1 MIAQQK
7 NTNTKLPFSKA
18 VAANDFL
25 FISGQVGLDAT
36 GTLVNNSFEAE
47 TNQVMKNIGEL
58 LEKEGLTFAD
68 LVSVTIYLKTMDNY
82 QLINETYTSYFTS
95 ALPARACIAVADLPA
110 KANVEISAIAKI
122 KKKIRPRTNR

>member
-7 NTNTKLPFSKA
+7 NINTKLPFSKA

-25 FISGQVGLDAT
+25 FISVQVGLDAT
-36 GTLVNNSFEAE
+36 GKLVNNSFEAE
-47 TNQVMKNIGEL
+47 TKQVMKNIGEL

-82 QLINETYTSYFTS
+82 QLINEIYTSYFTS
-95 ALPARACIAVADLPA
+95 ALPARGCIAVVDLPA

-122 KKKIRPRTNR
+122 KKKIRPRMNR